1 MNRQRLDSPLVY
13 VDAHNVYYVKLPVKV
28 LYFTI
33 HIHTQINQYVVI
45 SDFPPVSVE
54 KFNLCSVMAHHR
66 PWFDYN
72 NDDEH
77 RIVMLQGDRRHAGTP
92 EDGVISREQIA
103 QVLVTA
109 LSNDAAKNKTFE
121 LVAERGEAQQ
131 DLTPLFAE
139 LRNDNPQKNDGVF
152 DIDNMPLTE
161 EPECVINDLNLYSK
175 NSKI

>member
-1 MNRQRLDSPLVY
+1 M
-13 VDAHNVYYVKLPVKV
+13 KG
-28 LYFTI
+28 
-33 HIHTQINQYVVI
+33 
-45 SDFPPVSVE
+45 
-54 KFNLCSVMAHHR
+54 
-66 PWFDYN
+66 FDYN

-121 LVAERGEAQQ
+121 LVA
-131 DLTPLFAE
+131 D
-139 LRNDNPQKNDGVF
+139 
-152 DIDNMPLTE
+152 
-161 EPECVINDLNLYSK
+161 NDLNLYSK